1 MSIVLKKNS
10 LQQRNL
16 NNIVSREAIEYI
28 SKYDY
33 GIGNTIIPIEE
44 IAKIFDAGVEF
55 EKRKHEQHYIGNK
68 DFKYPEVDEVV
79 VVKLVSIITTETFNL
94 IARYNGCIFTDYRSS
109 IFDDDDEIVA
119 WKRI

>member
-1 MSIVLKKNS
+1 M
-10 LQQRNL
+10 
-16 NNIVSREAIEYI
+16 VSREAIEYT

-33 GIGNTIIPIEE
+33 GIGNTIISTEE

-55 EKRKHEQHYIGNK
+55 EKRKHEQHYIGDK
-68 DFKYPEVDEVV
+68 DLKYPEVGEV

-94 IARYNGCIFTDYRSS
+94 IARYNGCIFTDYRSN